1 MPTLDEARRLILG
14 HTQTVGTES
23 VELIDS
29 LNLVTAEDIVA
40 PMDMPLS
47 DNSAMDGFAVRIAD
61 CEPGSRLRVTGIITA
76 GSTSIIPVAPGC
88 AVKIMTGGGIP
99 PGADAVIP
107 FEEAEF
113 QSEYVTF
120 KKPPQRHQHIRFAG
134 SDVHRDELVVPVG
147 TVIRAPEISIMA
159 SCSRSRV
166 TVFRRPRIAILCT
179 GDELLEVGTPV
190 VPGGVIN
197 SNGVTL
203 AAIAKESGAIV
214 ELLGIAR
221 DTEASHIEKM
231 TIGLQADIFI
241 TSAGVSVGER
251 DFVRKVLADLGVS
264 QVFHSVDVRPGGPT
278 TFGIKGGCLVFC
290 LPGNPVASMIMF
302 DELVKPAILKSLGYR
317 RTLQPSI
324 RALLQEDFSKRA
336 GRVKLLR
343 VRLES
348 RDGRYLAFISGDQ
361 STGMLKSSLR
371 ADGVAVLP
379 TARNSFLAGEEV
391 EVHMMSSNSLMRME
405 EEE

>member
-264 QVFHSVDVRPGGPT
+264 QVF
-278 TFGIKGGCLVFC
+278 
-290 LPGNPVASMIMF
+290 SMIMF